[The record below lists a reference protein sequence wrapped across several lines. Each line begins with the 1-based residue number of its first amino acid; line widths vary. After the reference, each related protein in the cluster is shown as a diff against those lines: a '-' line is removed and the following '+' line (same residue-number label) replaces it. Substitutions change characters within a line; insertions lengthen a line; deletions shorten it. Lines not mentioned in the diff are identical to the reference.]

1 MQWRKTSFYVQ
12 EDSDEDDIFY
22 LDDYGN
28 YVFPLSNSLAGT
40 CSCPQRWASWNN

>member
-1 MQWRKTSFYVQ
+1 LKEKTSFYIQ

-28 YVFPLSNSLAGT
+28 YVFPLSSSLAGT
-40 CSCPQRWASWNN
+40 CSCPQRWASGTN